1 MTVYGSVLP
10 GAASIARWA
19 NKVDSLTPEAKRRLK
34 ILNWHM
40 QHGENIALT
49 ARHFCLKRETVRRW
63 RDRFQH
69 SGVLGLNNRSRRP
82 KKVRQPTTSHTII
95 ERTVQ
100 LRQQYGWSKHKLH
113 TLLTKEGYP
122 VSVSTVG
129 RILKRRDLIDRKT
142 SRKRYRA
149 ATHPKRRHPRGLKIA
164 QPGDLIQMDTK
175 YLVGIGGRTM
185 YQFTAI
191 DVLTKLRVLYVHPS
205 ESSRN
210 GAAFLTQCLLQFP
223 FTVRAVQTDNGS
235 EFLGAF
241 RKLCEQKELPQFF
254 IHPYRAQENT
264 YVERSHGTDEREFY
278 QRGNLCQSLTGMR
291 KRIKTWEKTYNEIR
305 PHEALN
311 MLTPMEYLRKW
322 QTGRL
327 PTKDVIT
334 LQT

>member
-19 NKVDSLTPEAKRRLK
+19 NKVESLTSEAKRRLK
-34 ILNWHM
+34 ILDWHM
-40 QHGENIALT
+40 QHGENISLT
-49 ARHFCLKRETVRRW
+49 ARHFVRKRTTVRRW
-63 RDRFQH
+63 WNRFRQQ
-69 SGVLGLNNRSRRP
+69 GVLGLNDRSRRP
-82 KKVRQPTTSHTII
+82 QNLRQPTTPAAVVA
-95 ERTVQ
+95 RVVA
-100 LRQQYGWSKHKLH
+100 LRNAYGWSKHKLH
-113 TLLTKEGYP
+113 ALLRKEGYA
-122 VSVSTVG
+122 VSTSTIG
-129 RILKRRDLIDRKT
+129 RILKRRDLITDKA
-142 SRKRYRA
+142 SRKRQRA
-149 ATHPKRRHPRGLKIA
+149 AKHPKRRHPRGLKIA
-164 QPGDLIQMDTK
+164 CPGDLVQMDTK
-175 YLVGIGGRTM
+175 YLVLTGGRFL

-210 GAAFLTQCLLQFP
+210 AAAFLQQCLLLFP
-223 FTVRAVQTDNGS
+223 FAIRAVQTDNGS

-241 RKLCEQKELPQFF
+241 QKLCEQRGLPQFF

-278 QRGNLCQSLTGMR
+278 QRGNLCQSLSTMR
-291 KRIKTWEKTYNEIR
+291 QRIKAWEKTYNEVR
-305 PHEALN
+305 PHESLN
-311 MLTPMEYLRKW
+311 MLTPQEYLQKW

>member
-10 GAASIARWA
+10 GAASIAGWA
-19 NKVDSLTPEAKRRLK
+19 HKVDSLTPEAKRRLK
-34 ILNWHM
+34 ILDWHM
-40 QHGENIALT
+40 QHGENISLT
-49 ARHFCLKRETVRRW
+49 ARHFCRKRTTVRRW
-63 RDRFQH
+63 RNRFRQR
-69 SGVLGLNNRSRRP
+69 GVLGLNDRSRRP
-82 KKVRQPTTSHTII
+82 HALRQPSTPSAVVA
-95 ERTVQ
+95 RVVA
-100 LRQQYGWSKHKLH
+100 LRKEYGWSKHKLH
-113 TLLTKEGYP
+113 TLLMKEGYI
-122 VSVSTVG
+122 VSVSTIG
-129 RILKRRDLIDRKT
+129 RVLKRRDLINPKT

-149 ATHPKRRHPRGLKIA
+149 AKHPKRRHPRGLKIA
-164 QPGDLIQMDTK
+164 RPGDLVQLDTK
-175 YLVGIGGRTM
+175 YLVVTGGRTM

-210 GAAFLTQCLLQFP
+210 GATFLQQCLLMFP
-223 FTVRAVQTDNGS
+223 FPIRAVQTDNGS

-241 RKLCEQKELPQFF
+241 RKLCEQKGLPQFF

-278 QRGNLCQSLTGMR
+278 QRGNLCQSLSAMR
-291 KRIKTWEKTYNEIR
+291 QRIKAWEKTYNEVR
-305 PHEALN
+305 PHESLN
-311 MLTPMEYLRKW
+311 MLTPQEYLAKW